1 MALSSG
7 QSPPL
12 DISYLRLKVPK
23 TGPGLP
29 QLALWKGHVVFS
41 VRRGWRRLRWRRRRW
56 RWRRRTRQAA
66 TRLGGRSSL
75 RGG

>member
-12 DISYLRLKVPK
+12 DISYPRLKVPK

-41 VRRGWRRLRWRRRRW
+41 VKRGWRRRR